1 MNSMSVVQVLQ
12 QEIKDSELSLS
23 RTYEES
29 IYKRDLK
36 KRIELINWVLENMK
50 NPNVEICSL
59 IEARMNETI
68 QEIKKLDSIFESDIL
83 DSELPIL
90 DWVFYQV
97 CKDQQK
103 IGKGVCVT
111 QNSNSPK
118 VYNTFEVLTCCS
130 ESIMN
135 EEENAIDKV
144 KKGFKV
150 AGEGVKEVVGGT
162 AEVVEGTAQG
172 VKESVEDTAEG
183 VEDTAEEVVD
193 PETHT
198 GSDDNTENRDYN
210 EAGGKEPMNPEDIA
224 SHEPTAVKRDKKQG
238 TSRDPV

>member
-83 DSELPIL
+83 DSELLIL

-103 IGKGVCVT
+103 NWG
-111 QNSNSPK
+111 
-118 VYNTFEVLTCCS
+118 
-130 ESIMN
+130 
-135 EEENAIDKV
+135 
-144 KKGFKV
+144 
-150 AGEGVKEVVGGT
+150 
-162 AEVVEGTAQG
+162 
-172 VKESVEDTAEG
+172 
-183 VEDTAEEVVD
+183 
-193 PETHT
+193 
-198 GSDDNTENRDYN
+198 
-210 EAGGKEPMNPEDIA
+210 
-224 SHEPTAVKRDKKQG
+224 
-238 TSRDPV
+238 